1 MKLREIDPKA
11 KIGLLYAEAMVDP
24 WIYASYLHADAI
36 HPHYRAA
43 LDCPGVIDGCKKN
56 GIAIHPWTCNDEQVV
71 CDLAAAGIEAV
82 ITNYPDKAREAI
94 KNI

>member
-1 MKLREIDPKA
+1 M
-11 KIGLLYAEAMVDP
+11 
-24 WIYASYLHADAI
+24 
-36 HPHYRAA
+36 
-43 LDCPGVIDGCKKN
+43 IDGCKKN